1 MRRAGSRAAPR
12 PLRVLC
18 IKDRIAD
25 TGGTAYFLR
34 TLPLL
39 DPARVQ
45 PTMCGLRPWHPIG
58 TRFEAAGIPT
68 RFLERGK
75 WDPRGFNDV
84 RRLMREHDPDVV
96 HLEGRKTL
104 LAGRVAARQLG
115 RPVIAHFHDMLPLSW
130 PMRALQR
137 RLASSTAKALAV
149 SEAVRDFVIREFAIP
164 PERVDVLYNGLDV
177 DRLQEPD
184 AAVRARIR
192 RELDVDDATP
202 LIGLI
207 GRVITAIKGQDVM
220 LRAMRGVLARRPD
233 AVLAVVGDGPDL
245 ETCRVLAADLGIEH
259 ATRFMG
265 HRSDVPDVL
274 AAIDVAA
281 VPSMCDEGFSFV
293 ALEALAAGRPVVAFR
308 SGGIPEIVQH
318 DVSGIIV
325 AKGDEAG
332 LARGAA
338 RLLEDDDLR
347 RGMAANGRKRAQDF
361 TLERHVAKL
370 TAVYEAAATASRTRG
385 GRPAIG
391 SPAGAPH
398 DGEVWSP
405 SGRAQAGK
413 SAGMNIIKKAIYVAG

>member
-1 MRRAGSRAAPR
+1 MDREHTSGSVRWAGSRAATR

-39 DPARVQ
+39 DPERVQ

-58 TRFEAAGIPT
+58 KRFEAAGIPT
-68 RFLERGK
+68 RFLERSK

-84 RRLMREHDPDVV
+84 RRLMREYAPDVV

-104 LAGRVAARQLG
+104 LVGRVAARQLG
-115 RPVIAHFHDMLPLSW
+115 RPAIAHFHDMLPLSR

-149 SEAVRDFVIREFAIP
+149 SQAVRDFVVREFAIP

-184 AAVRARIR
+184 ADARARIR
-192 RELDVDDATP
+192 RELEIDDATP
-202 LIGLI
+202 VIGLV
-207 GRVITAIKGQDVM
+207 GRVITAVKGQDVM

-233 AVLAVVGDGPDL
+233 AVLALVGDGPDL
-245 ETCRVLAADLGIEH
+245 KSCRVLAADLGIEH

-265 HRSDVPDVL
+265 HRDDVPDVL

-281 VPSMCDEGFSFV
+281 VPSMCDEAFSFV

-318 DVSGIIV
+318 AVSGIIV

-332 LARGAA
+332 LAHGSA

-347 RGMAANGRKRAQDF
+347 RCMAANGRKRAHDF
-361 TLERHVAKL
+361 TMDRHIAKL
-370 TAVYEAAATASRTRG
+370 TAVYEAAATAHPTYG

-391 SPAGAPH
+391 SPAREPH
-398 DGEVWSP
+398 DGEAWSP
-405 SGRAQAGK
+405 SAK
-413 SAGMNIIKKAIYVAG
+413 T